1 MLKFSCMKKI
11 WISAVLV
18 AGIPFM
24 AGAQSAALSR
34 TNAKKTMTVTHQNP
48 PMTEADKKG
57 TPTPQ
62 NTDGRDSSALKNGAT
77 KDNKKQSTKK
87 K

>member
-1 MLKFSCMKKI
+1 
-11 WISAVLV
+11 
-18 AGIPFM
+18 
-24 AGAQSAALSR
+24 
-34 TNAKKTMTVTHQNP
+34 
-48 PMTEADKKG
+48 MTEQDKKG

-77 KDNKKQSTKK
+77 KDNKQQAPKK